1 MSLGSQALVSK
12 EFNIKVRRGVG
23 GLLLLSEVSAFLL
36 SSQKKSQKCL
46 HYLDGSR

>member
-12 EFNIKVRRGVG
+12 EFNIKVRRGLG
-23 GLLLLSEVSAFLL
+23 GLLLSEVSAFLL